1 MHGDHFSEARIKLSA
16 TATGSIHVAKLRLV
30 KRIDEVS
37 AELQANLFPKIEVL
51 RRTDVPLV
59 IARKPQRRDWRRA
72 VRPRRRKDKRAG
84 VKPEQAGLIAGSG
97 IAHLIGSTSDA
108 DSKPCSRT

>member
-1 MHGDHFSEARIKLSA
+1 MYFPWRMHGDHFSEARIKLS
-16 TATGSIHVAKLRLV
+16 ATGSIHVAKLRLV

-59 IARKPQRRDWRRA
+59 ISRKPQRRDWRRA
-72 VRPRRRKDKRAG
+72 VRPRRRKDKRDG
-84 VKPEQAGLIAGSG
+84 VIPVPAGLKAG
-97 IAHLIGSTSDA
+97 TWFVY
-108 DSKPCSRT
+108 